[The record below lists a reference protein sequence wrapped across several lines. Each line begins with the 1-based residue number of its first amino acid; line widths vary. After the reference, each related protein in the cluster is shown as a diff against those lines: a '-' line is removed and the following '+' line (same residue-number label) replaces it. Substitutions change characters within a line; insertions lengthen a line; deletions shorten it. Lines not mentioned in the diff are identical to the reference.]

1 MSGNNHNRRYAPA
14 AKERRR
20 AGFTLT
26 EVIVGSL
33 LITIIFAS
41 LTAFLSF
48 ARRSNSLT
56 ENRAAC
62 THIAR
67 QAMETLHSKLYD
79 DPLLNVGN
87 NKRPLPGFDNARGY
101 YNVSRNSD
109 DTLKH
114 ITVVVEWVEPWGL
127 TRSVTLTTSHS
138 LSLHY

>member
-1 MSGNNHNRRYAPA
+1 MRDSNHNRRGAPA
-14 AKERRR
+14 RKQRRR

-33 LITIIFAS
+33 LITIIFAA

-48 ARRSNSLT
+48 ARRSNSLN

-79 DPLLNVGN
+79 DALLSVGN

-101 YNVSRNSD
+101 YNVRANSD
-109 DTLKH
+109 DTLKD

-127 TRSVTLTTSHS
+127 ARSITLTTSHCR
-138 LSLHY
+138 SLHY